1 MASERSIVA
10 PAWTG
15 VVLAGGHS
23 SRMGRDKAYLDW
35 HGRPLVEHM
44 QALLI
49 AAGAERVR
57 VSGSYPEYDS
67 VPDTAKE
74 LGPVGGLISIA
85 AATADGMLL
94 IVPVDM
100 PRLSLPLLRNLAAAP
115 SAACACYAG
124 HILPMRLRLDKRSR
138 EVLDALGVAPRRE
151 RSLRALHTA
160 LEGIEIALAD
170 HANGELDN
178 CNTPEQWQDI
188 SR

>member
-1 MASERSIVA
+1 MASERPVVA

-35 HGRPLVEHM
+35 QGRPLVEHM
-44 QALLI
+44 QALLM
-49 AAGAERVR
+49 AAGAERVL
-57 VSGSYPEYDS
+57 VSGSYPEYS
-67 VPDTAKE
+67 GVPDTAKE
-74 LGPVGGLISIA
+74 LGPLGGLISIA
-85 AATADGMLL
+85 AVAADGMLL

-124 HILPMRLRLDKRSR
+124 HILPMRLRLDERSR
-138 EVLDALGVAPRRE
+138 EALDVLGAAPRRE
-151 RSLRALHTA
+151 RSLRALHMR
-160 LEGIEIALAD
+160 LEGIEIALAE
-170 HANGELDN
+170 HAHGELDN
-178 CNTPEQWQDI
+178 CNTPEQWQEI